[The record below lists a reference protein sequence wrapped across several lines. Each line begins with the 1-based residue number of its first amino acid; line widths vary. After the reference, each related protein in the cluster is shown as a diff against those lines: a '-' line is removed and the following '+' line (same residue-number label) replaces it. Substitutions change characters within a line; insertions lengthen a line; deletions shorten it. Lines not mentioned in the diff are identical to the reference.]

1 MQKNK
6 LKDMQRGLRES
17 TSFGSSGS
25 WVRGSRS
32 AVKQALRQYN
42 TDPHTEYFVDYPLPW
57 WECNPE
63 DQAVEEFTM
72 IEDERAETQ
81 WVNAEGRAS
90 MESGWN
96 RRDRQMHVS
105 IRGFERW
112 MLAQDIPFEDRLQW
126 GLQRLPNTRPAQR
139 HARDRMRDDPDWT
152 TTARTGSGWY
162 NMTED
167 ERDVARFERACEWG
181 RVALMMKWVCRND
194 LQRQLARRCAAIYGK
209 RMGDIHNILTP
220 GYYRYFLCESEND
233 IEEFLTG
240 SRWDDYGWRRYDNY
254 CRTFLGELEDM
265 LNEHGVAF

>member
-1 MQKNK
+1 MMQKNK

-17 TSFGSSGS
+17 TSFGSGGS

-112 MLAQDIPFEDRLQW
+112 MLAQDIPFEDRLKW
-126 GLQRLPNTRPAQR
+126 GLKRLPNTRPAMM
-139 HARDRMRDDPDWT
+139 HARDRMRNDPDWT
-152 TTARTGSGWY
+152 TTARTGTYWFQL
-162 NMTED
+162 TD
-167 ERDVARFERACEWG
+167 EERKVVRFERACEWA
-181 RVALMMKWVCRND
+181 RLVPMMKFVCCNQ
-194 LQRQLARRCAAIYGK
+194 LQYRLASECSARYGN
-209 RMGDIHNILTP
+209 RLGLTTSS
-220 GYYRYFLCESEND
+220 GFYEYFLCESEEK
-233 IEEFLTG
+233 IVEFLTG
-240 SRWDDYGWRRYDNY
+240 SRWDDYGYWRTDNY
-254 CRTFLGELEDM
+254 CRTFLGVLEK
-265 LNEHGVAF
+265 LLIEHGVVF

>member
-25 WVRGSRS
+25 WARESRS
-32 AVKQALRQYN
+32 TVKQALRQYN
-42 TDPHTEYFVDYPLPW
+42 TTPETDYPVCE
-57 WECNPE
+57 ECECEWNGVAPRH
-63 DQAVEEFTM
+63 QHTFTM
-72 IEDERAETQ
+72 IDDERAETKM
-81 WVNAEGRAS
+81 VNADFKAS
-90 MESGWN
+90 MEAGWAS
-96 RRDRQMHVS
+96 RERKSMIS
-105 IRGFERW
+105 IKGFERW

-139 HARDRMRDDPDWT
+139 HARRRMRNDSDRT

-167 ERDVARFERACEWG
+167 ERDVVRFERACEWG

-220 GYYRYFLCESEND
+220 GYCRYFLCESEND

-240 SRWDDYGWRRYDNY
+240 VRWDDYGWRRYDNY